1 MKIFRIFLP
10 VLTPMPF
17 SFSLLHQGSAV
28 LLGHEAHFQLT
39 PLFYTFTLL
48 NAGMGATR
56 VKLGSWE
63 VKLVPTAAVWPGV
76 ARCSAGVVFTSTL
89 QSA

>member
-1 MKIFRIFLP
+1 MFRLFLP

-17 SFSLLHQGSAV
+17 SFSLLHQGLAA
-28 LLGHEAHFQLT
+28 LLGHEAHFQLA
-39 PLFYTFTLL
+39 PLFCTFTLL

-56 VKLGSWE
+56 GKLGSWE
-63 VKLVPTAAVWPGV
+63 VRLVPTAAVWAGV
-76 ARCSAGVVFTSTL
+76 ARCNAGLVVIFTL

>member
-56 VKLGSWE
+56 VKLG